1 MGELCVIKFISM
13 HDFTNLKIWMKSIDL
28 AEFIYRITE
37 DFPEKEKFGIIS
49 QMRRCSISISSN
61 IAEGCGRNGDKELL
75 HFLNIANGSTCEL
88 HSQVILSERLMF
100 INDDKLNSILSKINE
115 IKNMNYKLQQSIKNR
130 YK

>member
-1 MGELCVIKFISM
+1 M
-13 HDFTNLKIWMKSIDL
+13 HDFTNLKIWIKSIDL
-28 AEFIYRITE
+28 AEFIYGITE
-37 DFPEKEKFGIIS
+37 EFPEKEKFGIIS

-100 INDDKLNSILSKINE
+100 INDDKLNSILGKINE

-130 YK
+130 NK